1 MRDLVALSLGTAFSA
16 LVFAG
21 SVSVLHAQP
30 QGGGKTEVLPV
41 TKAAPAVV
49 VIETTG
55 KEADLRHQLRRKN
68 SVAELPGPGGTMR
81 FSEAPTGTFAFIAPQ
96 PLGLALVTQSPD
108 MVLERVTPA
117 GNAFEIHKL
126 SDGSGLLVGF
136 IAHNLVADV
145 TPAMRKKNMRV
156 AIHSNRSDDAPHIAA
171 VPLVKLMVDR
181 MPNRL
186 DPKKP
191 DSAVVLE
198 ADLQSTA
205 NRKSPHMDR

>member
-1 MRDLVALSLGTAFSA
+1 MRTIVALPLATAFSA
-16 LVFAG
+16 LVFAVG
-21 SVSVLHAQP
+21 VSSPLAQP
-30 QGGGKTEVLPV
+30 RGGGKTEVLPV

-55 KEADLRHQLRRKN
+55 KEADLRHQLRSKN
-68 SVAELPGPGGTMR
+68 SVAELAGTGTMR

-108 MVLERVTPA
+108 MLLERVASAP
-117 GNAFEIHKL
+117 NAFEIHKL

-136 IAHNLVADV
+136 IAHNAVGDV
-145 TPAMRKKNMRV
+145 TPEMRPKNVRV

-191 DSAVVLE
+191 DSVVVLE